1 MVDNRS
7 RSVAQGQHARK
18 RGNFVAEQQRV
29 VGIDLGTTNSLI
41 AFMQG
46 DAPIVIPGEDGSPI
60 VPSVVAFDQETASGF
75 SVGNAARGVLLTHSA
90 NAVYSVK
97 RLMGRDLTDIQDELK
112 LFPFQ
117 LAEGLQPG
125 EVLKLNIGGLTLTPP
140 EVSAYILLQ
149 LKRNAERFF
158 GVEVTKAVI
167 TVPAYFNDAQRQAT
181 KDAGRIAGLDVLR
194 LVNEPTAAALA
205 YGLDKN
211 PDGSAKDGIIA
222 VYDFGG
228 GTFDISILKLH
239 EGIFEV
245 IATGGDTHLGGDDID
260 NLLTAVALDDIR
272 GDLGLDISTNP
283 EVVQQLRKAVI
294 EAKIALSD
302 AESTRILLE
311 IPAGTG
317 KSQIPSG
324 DDNKELN
331 TKAGAPPLSAVERV
345 DSEMWEGKNSGPTQP
360 THYAREITRA
370 QYEQLI
376 APIIARTAAPVKQ
389 ALRDAGFTA
398 ADIDE
403 VVMVGGSTRIPA
415 VRKLVTELFDLEA
428 RGRKLHTELNP
439 DEVVALGAA
448 VQAQILSGEYSS
460 ATDDL
465 LLLDVTPLSLGIEA
479 LGGVVA
485 KIIQRNSTIPASA
498 TEHFTTGV
506 DGQTNVAIHVLQG
519 ERELAKDCRSLARFD
534 LKGIPPM
541 VAGLPRIEV
550 KFLIDANG
558 ILHVSAREQR
568 SGQEAAVEVKP
579 TYGLTDE
586 QVEAMI
592 LESFDNAE
600 EDITARQ
607 VIEAKNEAETIMTAV
622 EKGEKTP
629 AWQQLT
635 FDEHAAIKAAASE
648 LKQAVIGG
656 DYKVIRKGIDQLDKK
671 TRRFAEIMMDSAVTG
686 ALGGKTMAAAGADL
700 AASQQGAAPSAPHAF
715 AKAEVSEATPAP
727 DPFADAEA
735 DLETPGESTED

>member
-1 MVDNRS
+1 MADEN
-7 RSVAQGQHARK
+7 AA
-18 RGNFVAEQQRV
+18 RV
-29 VGIDLGTTNSLI
+29 VGIDLGTTNSLV

-46 DAPIVIPGEDGSPI
+46 DQPTIIPGEDGDHL
-60 VPSVVAFDQETASGF
+60 VPSVVAFDQDRGF
-75 SVGNAARGVLLTHSA
+75 VVGNAARATLLTDASS
-90 NAVYSVK
+90 AVYSVK
-97 RLMGRDLTDIQDELK
+97 RLMGRGVEDVQEELK
-112 LFPFQ
+112 LFPFK
-117 LAEGLQPG
+117 LAPGLQPG
-125 EVLKLNIGGLTLTPP
+125 DVLKLEVGGLQLTPP

-149 LKRNAERFF
+149 LKKNAERFF
-158 GVEVTKAVI
+158 AAPVTKAVI

-205 YGLDKN
+205 YGLDKQR
-211 PDGSAKDGIIA
+211 DGLIA

-260 NLLTAVALDDIR
+260 NLLIAIALDDIA
-272 GDLGLDISTNP
+272 GDAELGVADVANLGSAAGASG
-283 EVVQQLRKAVI
+283 ELVQAVRKAVI
-294 EAKIALSD
+294 EAKIALS
-302 AESTRILLE
+302 
-311 IPAGTG
+311 
-317 KSQIPSG
+317 
-324 DDNKELN
+324 
-331 TKAGAPPLSAVERV
+331 
-345 DSEMWEGKNSGPTQP
+345 EGHAAKLQVALPNGEK
-360 THYAREITRA
+360 YAREISRA
-370 QYEQLI
+370 QFDELI
-376 APIIARTAAPVKQ
+376 APIIARTSGPCKQ
-389 ALRDAGFTA
+389 ALKDAKLTA
-398 ADIDE
+398 DQIDE
-403 VVMVGGSTRIPA
+403 VVLVGGSTRIPA
-415 VRKLVTELFDLEA
+415 VRALVDERFGLSA
-428 RGRKLHTELNP
+428 RGKKPHTELNP

-448 VQAQILSGEYSS
+448 VQAQILAGGSA

-568 SGQEAAVEVKP
+568 SGKESEIKVKP

-586 QVEAMI
+586 QVESMI
-592 LESFDNAE
+592 LASFDHAE
-600 EDITARQ
+600 EDIEARQ
-607 VIEAKNEAETIMTAV
+607 LIEAKNEAETILGAV
-622 EKGEKTP
+622 EKGKSHA
-629 AWQQLT
+629 AWLQLT
-635 FDEHAAIKAAASE
+635 SYEMSTIEVEIHQLKATLDGGSYRAIRA
-648 LKQAVIGG
+648 
-656 DYKVIRKGIDQLDKK
+656 GIERLDKA
-671 TRRFAEIMMDSAVTG
+671 TRRFAEVMMDTEVMG
-686 ALGGKTMAAAGADL
+686 AMKGQTMEAAGA
-700 AASQQGAAPSAPHAF
+700 GMGEAPTAPHPF
-715 AKAEVSEATPAP
+715 AKAEFDERPNTDDT
-727 DPFADAEA
+727 DPTD
-735 DLETPGESTED
+735 